1 MRISDW
7 SSDVCSSDLVPEGS
21 VTNRRSHGMSR
32 QVFVIVGAS
41 LAGLRAAEALR
52 SRGFDGRVVLI
63 GEERHAPYER
73 PPLSKAV
80 LHGTVGLD
88 SLTLRT
94 DWDDIDVEFIAGD
107 RAVDID
113 VGLQEV
119 TLASATRIRADQ
131 VLLAPGGLPADIA
144 LRSEERRVG
153 KEGV

>member
-80 LHGTVGLD
+80 LHG
-88 SLTLRT
+88 
-94 DWDDIDVEFIAGD
+94 
-107 RAVDID
+107 
-113 VGLQEV
+113 
-119 TLASATRIRADQ
+119 
-131 VLLAPGGLPADIA
+131 
-144 LRSEERRVG
+144 RSEERRVG
-153 KEGV
+153 KECVSTCRSRWSPDH